1 MSQMAASMGKNG
13 DKAGMS
19 QEATDALSDMANQL
33 SEMEQMAG
41 EMQMTEAAMAE
52 AKARLAELAGQC
64 DGKCNGMG
72 DCDKSGMGKWSE
84 GEARSRSNGS
94 GGPGVGQGGS
104 RGDAATDVAFE
115 TKKLNTKTQNGPI
128 IGSRLVEGESIK
140 GESHAEFA
148 AAVTAADQTASEALD
163 SNRIPREYE
172 GAIKHYFGRLKAK
185 TAAKT
190 DAPPTPPAPGA
201 DDAGKGK

>member
-1 MSQMAASMGKNG
+1 
-13 DKAGMS
+13 
-19 QEATDALSDMANQL
+19 
-33 SEMEQMAG
+33 MEQMAG

-52 AKARLAELAGQC
+52 AKARLNELAGQC
-64 DGKCNGMG
+64 EGGKCNGMG
-72 DCDKSGMGKWSE
+72 DCDKAGMGQWSE

-94 GGPGVGQGGS
+94 GGPGVGRGGS
-104 RGDAATDVAFE
+104 RGDAKTDVAFE

-163 SNRIPREYE
+163 SNTIPREFHP
-172 GAIKHYFGRLKAK
+172 AIKHYFGTLKAK
-185 TAAKT
+185 TTAKT
-190 DAPPTPPAPGA
+190 DPNAPPAPPAPSATDA
-201 DDAGKGK
+201 DKGK